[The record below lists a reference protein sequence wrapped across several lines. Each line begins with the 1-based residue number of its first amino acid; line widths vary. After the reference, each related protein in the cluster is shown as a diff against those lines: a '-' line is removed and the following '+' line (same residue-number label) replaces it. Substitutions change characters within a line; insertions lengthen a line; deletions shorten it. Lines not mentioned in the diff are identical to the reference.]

1 MVPTRSLMN
10 LHHVARMRHEPHAA
24 AAALRSSRSRTIG
37 YLIDR
42 GAEPEFMSDVDLFRN
57 RVWRGITDMAEAQA
71 YFFLQAGYVDAK
83 RCRALLSSGRV
94 DGLVVDDDGELDCQ
108 GNHDNEAIPGALTG
122 RQQGFFLLPCGSWL
136 RSPTPGMSSLSAA
149 ALRARSWRTT
159 PSPAATGPRSSSRR
173 NWSAGNAPTGR
184 ACPAKPPW
192 DQSKVTKTL
201 APRPVASR

>member
-94 DGLVVDDDGELDCQ
+94 DGLVVDVMVPDEVLAELVSALSGPVVVIGRSTEVPAWRGSRQ
-108 GNHDNEAIPGALTG
+108 TRKPGQK
-122 RQQGFFLLPCGSWL
+122 RL
-136 RSPTPGMSSLSAA
+136 R
-149 ALRARSWRTT
+149 
-159 PSPAATGPRSSSRR
+159 
-173 NWSAGNAPTGR
+173 
-184 ACPAKPPW
+184 
-192 DQSKVTKTL
+192 VT
-201 APRPVASR
+201 